1 MKILVMGSGGV
12 GGFYG
17 GRLAHAGYDVT
28 FVARGAHLAAMRDH
42 GLLIENEAQGN
53 IHVTPV
59 KVTDDPASTGT
70 PDLILF
76 AVKLWDTEAVARAL
90 KPIVGPHT
98 AVLSLQNGVVK
109 DDSLGKIFGASAL
122 MGGVAYVGTHIARPG
137 VIHQVGTL
145 QRLVFGEYDGKKS
158 ERAQTLLA
166 ALLKAGIQA
175 ELSDDIRRTLW
186 EKYTFLVGLAGAT
199 ASMRTTI
206 GPVRENAQ
214 TRAFLHDLM
223 KETVAVGRALGVKLP
238 ENYADDRLKFA
249 DSVPATMDSSL
260 HHDLR
265 NGNRLEVE
273 WLAGGVVQLGKKA
286 GVPTPCNRAV
296 WDVLALHANGQAM
309 IRG

>member
-1 MKILVMGSGGV
+1 MKILMMGSGGV
-12 GGFYG
+12 GGLYG
-17 GRLAHAGYDVT
+17 GRLAQAGCDVT
-28 FVARGAHLAAMRDH
+28 FVARGAHLAAMRDT
-42 GLLIENEAQGN
+42 GLLIENETLGN
-53 IHVTPV
+53 VQIKPV
-59 KVTDDPASTGT
+59 KVTDDPLSAGT
-70 PDLILF
+70 PDLIILG
-76 AVKLWDTEAVARAL
+76 VKLWDTKAVAELL
-90 KPIVGPHT
+90 KPIVGPNT

-109 DDSLGKIFGASAL
+109 DDILRVVLGDAAV

-137 VIHQVGTL
+137 VIRQVGTL

-158 ERAQTLLA
+158 ARAEALLA

-186 EKYTFLVGLAGAT
+186 EKYTFLVGLSGTTAT
-199 ASMRTTI
+199 MRSTI

-214 TRAFLHDLM
+214 ARAFLHDLM
-223 KETVAVGRALGVKLP
+223 KEAVAVGRALGVALP
-238 ENYADDRLKFA
+238 ENYADDRLAFA
-249 DSVPATMDSSL
+249 DSVPGTMDSSL

-296 WDVLALHANGQAM
+296 WDMLALHAQGT
-309 IRG
+309 R

>member
-17 GRLAHAGYDVT
+17 GRLAHTGCDVT
-28 FVARGAHLAAMRDH
+28 FVARGAHLAAMREL

-53 IHVTPV
+53 IHVKPI
-59 KVTDDPASTGT
+59 KVTDDLASTGIA
-70 PDLILF
+70 DLVII
-76 AVKLWDTEAVARAL
+76 AVKLWDTEAVAKSI
-90 KPIVGPHT
+90 KPVVGPNT

-109 DDSLGKIFGASAL
+109 DDILRGVFGDKVV

-145 QRLVFGEYDGKKS
+145 QRLAFGEYDGRKS
-158 ERAQTLLA
+158 LRAETLLA

-175 ELSDDIRRTLW
+175 ELSNDIRRTLW
-186 EKYTFLVGLAGAT
+186 EKYTFLVGLSGTT

-206 GPVRENAQ
+206 GPVREHAQ
-214 TRAFLHDLM
+214 TRAFLYDLM
-223 KETVAVGRALGVKLP
+223 QETVAVGRALGVALP
-238 ENYADDRLKFA
+238 ENYADDRLAFA
-249 DSVPATMDSSL
+249 DSVPGTMDSSL
-260 HHDLR
+260 HHDLK

-296 WDVLALHANGQAM
+296 WDVLALHAQGTA
-309 IRG
+309 R